1 MGGQHHAPAALLPG
15 KDPVTLYRRLDVPQ
29 GRSGQVRKIL
39 PPPRFD
45 PRNVQS
51 VASPYTGWAMP
62 ALQFILTTKT
72 SYAISN
78 VTLLRDRLAIVA
90 LAMQQCI
97 LCVLK

>member
-1 MGGQHHAPAALLPG
+1 
-15 KDPVTLYRRLDVPQ
+15 
-29 GRSGQVRKIL
+29 
-39 PPPRFD
+39 
-45 PRNVQS
+45 
-51 VASPYTGWAMP
+51 MP